1 MVLSSEIQGL
11 DYGAP
16 LLGLGKSIYYIHVV
30 ALKQGLMSSAQNL
43 IVKAEWACFGSD
55 LLTAKTQ
62 SQLGS

>member
-30 ALKQGLMSSAQNL
+30 ALKQGLMSSVQN
-43 IVKAEWACFGSD
+43 I
-55 LLTAKTQ
+55 
-62 SQLGS
+62 